1 MRLALTGR
9 RILRGVL
16 LPGMVAVT
24 LLPGPSGAQ
33 VSPHRIEV
41 ATFTCGEVLSL
52 GGEARDRVLI
62 YFNGYLDGKGGTT
75 VWVAQVVGARVDRAL
90 AYCKAT
96 PTLPLL
102 DAFSRAWKP

>member
-1 MRLALTGR
+1 MRLGR
-9 RILRGVL
+9 AARTLRGML
-16 LPGMVAVT
+16 LLGMVAMT
-24 LLPGPSGAQ
+24 LFPGPIGAQ
-33 VSPHRIEV
+33 VVPNRIEV
-41 ATFTCGEVLSL
+41 TTFTCGEVLSL
-52 GGEARDRVLI
+52 GGETRDRVLA

-90 AYCKAT
+90 AECKTT